1 MVKQRVPNADEFP
14 VLAGS
19 TTPPARSPGVNGS
32 LPNGNGHAAPTAA
45 QILQAPRPVR
55 SNSSQAVT
63 SRGVTPE
70 RVKELKPEVNGA
82 EVHSSPKMPVSF
94 ASVATADVSVAA

>member
-1 MVKQRVPNADEFP
+1 MDPAARARGGKPNFNAQANKRASMVKQRVPNADEFP

-19 TTPPARSPGVNGS
+19 TTPPARSPGV
-32 LPNGNGHAAPTAA
+32 LPNGNGHAGPTAA

-55 SNSSQAVT
+55 SNSSQAIT

-70 RVKELKPEVNGA
+70 RVKVRG
-82 EVHSSPKMPVSF
+82 F
-94 ASVATADVSVAA
+94 